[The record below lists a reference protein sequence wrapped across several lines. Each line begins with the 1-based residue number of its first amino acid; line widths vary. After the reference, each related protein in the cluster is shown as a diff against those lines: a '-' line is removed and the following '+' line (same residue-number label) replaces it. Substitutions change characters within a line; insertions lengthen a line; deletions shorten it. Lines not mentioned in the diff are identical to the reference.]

1 MGREIRKVAVIG
13 AGVMGSGIAA
23 HLANA
28 GVPCLL
34 LDIVPREMTPEEVKL
49 GLSLESPAVRNRMA
63 AQSLEGAKKARP
75 AAFFRKGLERLITV
89 GNLEDDLERLAEVD
103 WIIEVVKEDLRIKR
117 IVFGNI
123 AKHRRPGT
131 PVTSNTSGLPIKD
144 MMEGF
149 DEEFRRHFFVTHF
162 FNPVRYMRL
171 LEIVAGEDTDPQV
184 LADVVEFG
192 RVRLGKGIVYGKDTP
207 NFIANRIGIHGMMVA
222 MKVMKEHDLSCSEV
236 DGILGSP
243 MGRPKSAAF
252 RTADLVGLDTFV
264 HVANNLYEGVL
275 EDEARDL
282 FQIPDFLQA
291 LIDKGWLGDKAR
303 QGFYKKTRGADGKK
317 DIAQYDWKTG
327 EYIPRKK
334 MEAPSLKAAK
344 NQPTLAKKIAALVYA
359 DDPAGRYA
367 WDVLKESLCYSARR
381 IPEIADDVVNVD
393 RGMRWGFGWDMGP
406 FEVWDAIGVK
416 KSVEKMQAEG
426 MDVPALALAAA
437 EAGGFYRW
445 VDGVQQYFDAAGRG
459 YLPVEQPGGVILLRS
474 QKDRSKVVAKNASA
488 TLIDLDDG
496 VLCLE
501 FHSKMNAIDDNIVA
515 LIHEGV
521 GIMER
526 DFEGMVLANEADHFS
541 VGANLLM
548 ILMYARQKKW
558 DALESVVREFQ
569 RANQRLK
576 YSSKPTVAAPVGM
589 ALGGGCE
596 VCLGC
601 NAIQAAAETYMG
613 LVEVGVGLIP
623 AGGGTK
629 EVLRRLVG
637 SLPKGTGT
645 DTSLLVRRALEIIGM
660 AKVATSADE
669 AMEIGF
675 LTPADGVSLNRD
687 RRIGDAKSA
696 VLSMAARGFRA
707 PLPNE
712 DICLPGV
719 GGYATLVVGL
729 DGWLKGGSITP
740 HDFVVAKKLAW
751 VLCGGNTSAFA
762 PVSEQYLLDLEL
774 EAFMSLLGE
783 KGTLDRMAHMLQ
795 TGKPLR
801 N

>member
-1 MGREIRKVAVIG
+1 MARQIRKVAVVG

-34 LDIVPREMTPEEVKL
+34 LDIVPRELTPEEEAK
-49 GLSLESPAVRNRMA
+49 GLTLQSPVVRNRLSASSVKA
-63 AQSLEGAKKARP
+63 ALKQRP
-75 AAFFRKGLERLITV
+75 APFFRKVLADLIEV
-89 GNLEDDLERLAEVD
+89 GNTEDDLPKIADVD

-117 IVFGNI
+117 IVFNNI
-123 AKHRRPGT
+123 AKYRKPGT

-171 LEIVAGEDTDPQV
+171 LEIVKGEDTDQQV
-184 LADVVEFG
+184 LDDIVEFG
-192 RVRLGKGIVYGKDTP
+192 SRRLGKGIVYGKDTP

-222 MKVMKEHDLSCSEV
+222 IKAMQEHGLSCSEV
-236 DGILGSP
+236 DGVLGRP
-243 MGRPKSAAF
+243 MMRPKSAAF
-252 RTADLVGLDTFV
+252 RTADLVGLDTFI
-264 HVANNLYEGVL
+264 HVADNLYEGVK

-282 FQIPDFLQA
+282 FQIPDFMK
-291 LIDKGWLGDKAR
+291 DMVTKGWLGNKSK
-303 QGFYKKTRGADGKK
+303 QGFYKKEKKDGKRN
-317 DIAQYDWKTG
+317 ILQYDWKTG
-327 EYIPRKK
+327 EYIDRIKLK
-334 MEAPSLKAAK
+334 EPSLKAAK
-344 NQPTLAKKIAALVYA
+344 NARGKAKKLQALVYA
-359 DDPAGRYA
+359 DDRAGRYA

-393 RGMRWGFGWDMGP
+393 SAMRWGFGWDIGP
-406 FEVWDAIGVK
+406 FQTWDAVGLERSI
-416 KSVEKMQAEG
+416 EKMQAEG
-426 MDVPALALAAA
+426 MEVPELALKARD
-437 EAGGFYRW
+437 AGGFYKW
-445 VDGVQQYFDAAGRG
+445 EGGVEYYFDGAG
-459 YLPVEQPGGVILLRS
+459 YTPVPLPAGVILLKS
-474 QKDRSKVVAKNASA
+474 KKDQNKVVAENAGA

-501 FHSKMNAIDDNIVA
+501 FHTKMNAIDPNIIEMIHKGVD
-515 LIHEGV
+515 LIEQSY
-521 GIMER
+521 
-526 DFEGMVLANEADHFS
+526 EGMVIANSSDHFS

-558 DALESVVREFQ
+558 DAIEEMVTSFQ
-569 RANQRLK
+569 QANQRLK
-576 YSSKPTVAAPVGM
+576 YSCKPTVAAPVGM

-596 VCLGC
+596 VCLGA
-601 NAIQAAAETYMG
+601 NRIQAAAETYMG

-629 EVLRRLVG
+629 EMMRRIIG

-645 DTSLLVRRALEIIGM
+645 DTFLLVQRTLEIIGM

-669 AMEIGF
+669 AREFGF
-675 LTPADGVSLNRD
+675 LGAADGVSLNRD
-687 RRIGDAKSA
+687 RRIGDAKHM
-696 VLSMAARGFRA
+696 VLDMAERGFRP
-707 PLPNE
+707 PLLNQ
-712 DICLPGV
+712 DIVLPGE
-719 GGYATLVVGL
+719 GGYATLVIGL
-729 DGWLKGGSITP
+729 DGWLKGGMITP
-740 HDFVVAKKLAW
+740 HDFVVASKLAR
-751 VLCGGNTSAFA
+751 VLTGGDSAKGGA
-762 PVSEQYLLDLEL
+762 VNEDYLLELEM

-783 KGTLDRMAHMLQ
+783 KGTLDRMQHMLR